1 LILGGPGTISALK
14 VVPMHPE
21 HRLAFDFPAFAD
33 PRSAISRRAGA
44 AGFACIKAPVPSHGR
59 RSAGI
64 AMSQVYE
71 EMTFLP
77 DEQQLGGDDEL
88 LLERPDRAIERT
100 AGRAPELE
108 AEPDLQFHAR
118 KDQTSSPAAADE
130 VVNELG
136 GSDVAGSRATT
147 AHRIVPSVSPSLVGT
162 YFRQMGDAAWLT
174 REEEIALAK
183 RIEASQQTLLKA
195 LSGIPMLVERI
206 AGWAQE
212 VAEGRLRLADLVDLP
227 FAGAEP
233 NAPAAHDFAATPAG
247 SADAGTL
254 ANAEGGQASAMA
266 TRLRSI
272 IALADKIGSLSRK
285 RLAKGGRNTA
295 KSMAVRL
302 DQLASRFA
310 GEVAALPLHPDR
322 LSELIDALLQE
333 QRMLPPPGR
342 PSKIAQRAGLSVGE
356 FRRLAAEAGRARRE
370 IKAARER
377 MVKAHLRLVVSIAR
391 KYHRRSSLD
400 LLDLIQEGNMGLM
413 HAIEKFDHRHGVKIS
428 TYAVWWIR
436 QSIARAIADQAR
448 TIRIPVHMNESASKV
463 VRERRR
469 LYQKEGREPRPDEI
483 AARMGIPVG
492 RVEQV
497 LSMVQEPTSLDAPV
511 GEDGDAT
518 LGDLIKAPG
527 AVDPHAAAEA
537 SALQKIVGEA
547 LAGLTPREQRILRL
561 RFGIGE
567 ASDRTLEEI
576 GKEFGVTRE
585 RIRQIEAKA
594 LQKLRHPAHAH
605 KLATFVDN

>member
-1 LILGGPGTISALK
+1 MSQDYEKSAFLPGESRFGGEDDAFLERSDHAVGRVALDASDLDER
-14 VVPMHPE
+14 PE
-21 HRLAFDFPAFAD
+21 PQFPAPKPRAAARMTGPAVPGGREASGSAD
-33 PRSAISRRAGA
+33 IDDNDRDGLELA
-44 AGFACIKAPVPSHGR
+44 PSH
-59 RSAGI
+59 
-64 AMSQVYE
+64 
-71 EMTFLP
+71 T
-77 DEQQLGGDDEL
+77 
-88 LLERPDRAIERT
+88 
-100 AGRAPELE
+100 
-108 AEPDLQFHAR
+108 
-118 KDQTSSPAAADE
+118 PAA
-130 VVNELG
+130 
-136 GSDVAGSRATT
+136 SF
-147 AHRIVPSVSPSLVGT
+147 SPGLVGA

-174 REEEIALAK
+174 RDEEIALAK
-183 RIEASQQTLLKA
+183 RIEESQQALLMA
-195 LSGIPMLVERI
+195 LSGIPVLVERI
-206 AGWAQE
+206 AGWAHE

-227 FAGAEP
+227 FSGA
-233 NAPAAHDFAATPAG
+233 AADAADAAHDAETAPPNVGDAEALATAA
-247 SADAGTL
+247 
-254 ANAEGGQASAMA
+254 GGQASAMA
-266 TRLRSI
+266 TRLRTI

-285 RLAKGGRNTA
+285 RLAARGCNSA
-295 KSMAVRL
+295 KSNSIKSMRVRL
-302 DQLASRFA
+302 DRLVSGFA

-322 LSELIDALLQE
+322 LSELMDALEHE
-333 QRMLPPPGR
+333 QRMLPPPGGR
-342 PSKIAQRAGLSVGE
+342 PSKIALRTGLPVAD
-356 FRRLAAEAGRARRE
+356 FRRLAAEAGRARRQ
-370 IKAARER
+370 IKAVRER

-391 KYHRRSSLD
+391 KYHRKSSLD

-413 HAIEKFDHRHGVKIS
+413 HAIEKFDYRRGVKIS

-448 TIRIPVHMNESASKV
+448 TIRIPVHMTESASKV

-567 ASDRTLEEI
+567 AADRTLEEI

-594 LQKLRHPAHAH
+594 LEKLRHPTRAH
-605 KLATFVDN
+605 KLATFVEN